1 MATES
6 NGALKVIGDVL
17 AEHMPDSDAG
27 QRGAI
32 AAQILGALKEA
43 SFKIIGRPD
52 PRTAW
57 LYEDGPDPDP
67 AAVAELKRM
76 FEEERAAIAKR
87 SSDPV

>member
-17 AEHMPDSDAG
+17 AEHMPDSDAC

-43 SFKIIGRPD
+43 SFKIIGPD
-52 PRTAW
+52 PRIAW